1 MDTNRRRWPTTS
13 YWQELLNGARRIQ
26 LYTKPG
32 VEYNRMNLQTFVYQQ
47 AGNAIAAEIACMGGP
62 DAFFEK
68 LRKGR
73 AQLPLKYQ
81 IVINQHDAMTAIQKV
96 GKEK

>member
-81 IVINQHDAMTAIQKV
+81 IVINQHDAMTAIQK
-96 GKEK
+96 GEMEK